1 MTKNDPHDFV
11 VGRLGNAL
19 RVSLAVGFIVREEKS
34 LRLGRRWRPEPDLAV
49 VRGRWEDFSASAPQ
63 APDVALLVEVAD
75 TTYAK
80 DRGVKW
86 RRYAAAGIPAYWIVN
101 LLKRQIE
108 VFGNPAERG
117 MAASYRDAASYGPEA
132 VLPVV
137 IDGREV
143 GRFAVRDL
151 LP

>member
-1 MTKNDPHDFV
+1 
-11 VGRLGNAL
+11 
-19 RVSLAVGFIVREEKS
+19 
-34 LRLGRRWRPEPDLAV
+34 
-49 VRGRWEDFSASAPQ
+49 
-63 APDVALLVEVAD
+63 
-75 TTYAK
+75 
-80 DRGVKW
+80 VKW
-86 RRYAAAGIPAYWIVN
+86 HRYAAAGIPAYWIVN

-143 GRFAVRDL
+143 GRFVVRDL
-151 LP
+151 FP